1 MSFTKPT
8 EHMPKQIII
17 NKQIIKPGEA
27 KEVNM
32 NVYRLPTRTIM
43 EIPVHVYRSVKEG
56 PVLLLSAGMHGDE
69 TNGIEIIRQLLR
81 NGAFKKLKKGSVL
94 AMPIINIISFLNHS
108 RDLPDGKDLNR
119 CFPGTQSGSLGSRIA
134 YDIMHEI
141 VPQIDM
147 GIDFHTGGARINNYP
162 QIRCVLKDHR
172 NLELA
177 KMFGAPFILNSGY
190 REKSFR
196 HEASRQGK
204 SVLVYEAGES
214 MRFNEK
220 AITEGVNGCL
230 RLMKNLEMIDV
241 EVPEGETKTLNDT
254 TWVRANISGLFR
266 TSKKYGSLIR
276 KNEVIGI
283 ISDPYGEMEVSL
295 KTPETGYIIGINNQ
309 PVINEGDA
317 LIHIGM
323 E

>member
-1 MSFTKPT
+1 
-8 EHMPKQIII
+8 MPKQIVI
-17 NKQIIKPGEA
+17 NKQIIKPGEN

-32 NVYRLPTRTIM
+32 NMYRLPTRTIM
-43 EIPVHVYRSVKEG
+43 EIPVHVFRSVEDG

-81 NGAFKKLKKGSVL
+81 SGYFTKLKKGSVL

-119 CFPGTQSGSLGSRIA
+119 CFPGSQTGSLGSRIA
-134 YDIMHEI
+134 YDMMKEI
-141 VPQIDM
+141 VPQIDL
-147 GIDFHTGGARINNYP
+147 GVDFHTGGARINNYP
-162 QIRCVLKDHR
+162 QVRCLFKDEKS
-172 NLELA
+172 LDLA
-177 KMFGAPFILNSGY
+177 RKFGAPFILNSGY

-196 HEASRQGK
+196 HEAARQGK
-204 SVLVYEAGES
+204 PVLVYEAGES

-230 RLMKNLEMIDV
+230 RLMKNLEMIDSEV
-241 EVPEGETKTLNDT
+241 EPVETNVLNDT
-254 TWVRANISGLFR
+254 TWVRATISGLFR
-266 TSKKYGSLIR
+266 TSKKYGSHIK

-283 ISDPYGEMEVSL
+283 ISDPYGEMEVVL
-295 KTPETGYIIGINNQ
+295 KAPETGYIIGINNQ

>member
-1 MSFTKPT
+1 
-8 EHMPKQIII
+8 MPKQILINRQII
-17 NKQIIKPGEA
+17 NPGES

-32 NVYRLPTRTIM
+32 NVYRLPTRTIL
-43 EIPVHVYRSVKEG
+43 EIPVHVFRAAEDG
-56 PVLLLSAGMHGDE
+56 PVVLLSAGMHGDE
-69 TNGIEIIRQLLR
+69 TNGIEIIRSLLR
-81 NGAFKKLKKGSVL
+81 SGHFKKLKKGSVL

-119 CFPGTQSGSLGSRIA
+119 CFPGSQSGSLGSRIA

-141 VPQIDM
+141 VPQIDL
-147 GIDFHTGGARINNYP
+147 GVDFHTGGARINNFP
-162 QIRCVLKDHR
+162 QVRCLLKDNR

-196 HEASRQGK
+196 HEASKHGK

-230 RLMKNLEMIDV
+230 RLMKNLGMIDV
-241 EVPEGETKTLNDT
+241 ETEAGTTKVLNDT
-254 TWVRANISGLFR
+254 TWVRATSSGMFR
-266 TSKKYGSLIR
+266 TSHKYGSPIK
-276 KNEVIGI
+276 KNEVIGS
-283 ISDPYGEMEVSL
+283 ISDPYGEMETPL
-295 KTPETGYIIGINNQ
+295 KAPETGFIIGINNQ

>member
-1 MSFTKPT
+1 
-8 EHMPKQIII
+8 MPKPIVINRQII
-17 NKQIIKPGEA
+17 QPGEN

-32 NVYRLPTRTIM
+32 NMYRLPTRTIM
-43 EIPVHVYRSVKEG
+43 EIPVHVFRSVHEG
-56 PVLLLSAGMHGDE
+56 PVVLLSAGMHGDE
-69 TNGIEIIRQLLR
+69 INGIEIIRQLLR
-81 NGAFKKLKKGSVL
+81 SGHLSNLKKGSIL

-134 YDIMHEI
+134 YDMMNEI
-141 VPQIDM
+141 VPLIDL
-147 GIDFHTGGARINNYP
+147 GVDFHTGGARINNYP
-162 QIRCVLKDHR
+162 QIRCVFRDNR

-177 KMFGAPFILNSGY
+177 KMFGSPFILNADY

-196 HEASRQGK
+196 LEASRKGK
-204 SVLVYEAGES
+204 PVLVYEAGES

-230 RLMKNLEMIDV
+230 RLMKNLGMIDL
-241 EVPEGETKTLNDT
+241 ELDPGPSLILNDT
-254 TWVRANISGLFR
+254 TWVRADISGMFR
-266 TSKKYGSLIR
+266 TTKKYGSHIK
-276 KNEVIGI
+276 KNEIIGS
-283 ISDPYGEMEVSL
+283 ISDPYGEIETTL
-295 KTPETGYIIGINNQ
+295 KAPETGYIIGINNK

-317 LIHIGM
+317 LIHVGM

>member
-1 MSFTKPT
+1 
-8 EHMPKQIII
+8 MPKPIVINRQII
-17 NKQIIKPGEA
+17 QPGEN

-32 NVYRLPTRTIM
+32 NMYRLPTRTIM
-43 EIPVHVYRSVKEG
+43 EIPVHVFRSVHEG
-56 PVLLLSAGMHGDE
+56 PVVLLSAGMHGDE
-69 TNGIEIIRQLLR
+69 INGIEIIRQLLR
-81 NGAFKKLKKGSVL
+81 SGHLSNLKKGSIL

-134 YDIMHEI
+134 YDMMNEI
-141 VPQIDM
+141 VPLIDL
-147 GIDFHTGGARINNYP
+147 GVDFHTGGARINNYP
-162 QIRCVLKDHR
+162 QIRCVFRDNR

-177 KMFGAPFILNSGY
+177 KMFGSPFILNADY

-196 HEASRQGK
+196 HEASRKGK
-204 SVLVYEAGES
+204 PVLVYEAGES

-230 RLMKNLEMIDV
+230 RLMKNLGMIDL
-241 EVPEGETKTLNDT
+241 ELEPAPSRILNDT
-254 TWVRANISGLFR
+254 TWVRADISGMFR
-266 TSKKYGSLIR
+266 TTKKYGSFIK
-276 KNEVIGI
+276 KNEVIGS
-283 ISDPYGEMEVSL
+283 ISDPYGEIETTL
-295 KTPETGYIIGINNQ
+295 KAPETGYIIGINNK

-317 LIHIGM
+317 LIHVGM

>member
-1 MSFTKPT
+1 MA
-8 EHMPKQIII
+8 KQIII
-17 NKQIIKPGEA
+17 NRQIINPGDN

-43 EIPVHVYRSVKEG
+43 EIPVHVYRSLNEG
-56 PVLLLSAGMHGDE
+56 PVVLLSAGLHGDE

-81 NGAFKKLKKGSVL
+81 GNHLSKLKKGSVL

-119 CFPGTQSGSLGSRIA
+119 CFPGSQTGSLGSRIA
-134 YDIMHEI
+134 YDMMHDI
-141 VPQIDM
+141 VPQIDL
-147 GIDFHTGGARINNYP
+147 GIDFHTGGAKINNYP
-162 QIRCVLKDHR
+162 QVRCVLKDNR

-177 KMFGAPFILNSGY
+177 KMFGAPFILNSPY

-196 HEASRQGK
+196 LEASKIGK

-230 RLMKNLEMIDV
+230 RLMRNLGMIDI
-241 EVPEGETKTLNDT
+241 ELEDTETRILNDT
-254 TWVRANISGLFR
+254 TWVRADSSGLFR
-266 TSKKYGSLIR
+266 TAKKYGSYIK
-276 KNEVIGI
+276 KNEIIGS

-295 KTPETGYIIGINNQ
+295 KAPESGYIIGLNNQ
-309 PVINEGDA
+309 PVVNEGDA

>member
-1 MSFTKPT
+1 
-8 EHMPKQIII
+8 
-17 NKQIIKPGEA
+17 
-27 KEVNM
+27 M

-43 EIPVHVYRSVKEG
+43 EIPVHVYRALNDG
-56 PVLLLSAGMHGDE
+56 PVVMLSAGMHGDE

-81 NGAFKKLKKGSVL
+81 SGFFSKLKKGSVL

-119 CFPGTQSGSLGSRIA
+119 CFPGSQSGSLGSRIA
-134 YDIMHEI
+134 YDIMKDI
-141 VPQIDM
+141 VPQIDL
-147 GIDFHTGGARINNYP
+147 GVDFHTGGARINNYP
-162 QIRCVLKDHR
+162 QVRCLLKDNR
-172 NLELA
+172 NMELA

-196 HEASRQGK
+196 HEASKLGK

-230 RLMKNLEMIDV
+230 RLMRNLGMIDV
-241 EVPEGETKTLNDT
+241 ELEEGETKILNDT
-254 TWVRANISGLFR
+254 TWVRATVSGMFR
-266 TSKKYGSLIR
+266 TTKKYGSFI
-276 KNEVIGI
+276 KKHEVIGS

-295 KTPETGYIIGINNQ
+295 VAPDSGYIIGINNQ

>member
-1 MSFTKPT
+1 
-8 EHMPKQIII
+8 MPKQIII
-17 NKQIIKPGEA
+17 NHQIINPGET

-43 EIPVHVYRSVKEG
+43 EIPVHIYRSLNDG

-81 NGAFKKLKKGSVL
+81 CGHFSKLKKGSVL

-108 RDLPDGKDLNR
+108 RELPDGKDLNR
-119 CFPGTQSGSLGSRIA
+119 CFPGSQSGSLGSRIA
-134 YDIMHEI
+134 YDIMKEI
-141 VPQIDM
+141 VPQIDL
-147 GIDFHTGGARINNYP
+147 GVDFHTGGAKINNYP
-162 QIRCVLKDHR
+162 QVRCVFKDNR

-177 KMFGAPFILNSGY
+177 KMFGSPFILNSGY

-196 HEASRQGK
+196 HEASRLGK
-204 SVLVYEAGES
+204 PVLVYEAGES

-230 RLMKNLEMIDV
+230 RLMRNLGMIDV
-241 EVPEGETKTLNDT
+241 ELEDTETRILNDT
-254 TWVRANISGLFR
+254 TWVRADASGLFR
-266 TSKKYGSLIR
+266 TTKKYGSFIR
-276 KNEVIGI
+276 KNEVIGS

-295 KTPETGYIIGINNQ
+295 TAPATGYIIGINNQ

>member
-1 MSFTKPT
+1 
-8 EHMPKQIII
+8 MPKQIII
-17 NKQIIKPGEA
+17 NRQIINPGET

-43 EIPVHVYRSVKEG
+43 EIPVHVYRSLIDG
-56 PVLLLSAGMHGDE
+56 PVLLLCAGMHGDE

-81 NGAFKKLKKGSVL
+81 SGHFSRLKKGSIL

-108 RDLPDGKDLNR
+108 RELPDGKDLNR
-119 CFPGTQSGSLGSRIA
+119 CFPGSQSGSLGSRIA
-134 YDIMHEI
+134 YDIMKDI
-141 VPQIDM
+141 VPQIDL
-147 GIDFHTGGARINNYP
+147 GVDFHTGGAKINNYP
-162 QIRCVLKDHR
+162 QVRCVFKDNR

-196 HEASRQGK
+196 HEASRLGK
-204 SVLVYEAGES
+204 PVLVYEAGES

-230 RLMKNLEMIDV
+230 RLMRNLGMLDV
-241 EVPEGETKTLNDT
+241 ELEDTEIRVLNDT
-254 TWVRANISGLFR
+254 TWVRADASGLFR
-266 TSKKYGSLIR
+266 TTKKYGSFIR
-276 KNEVIGI
+276 KNEIIGS

-295 KTPETGYIIGINNQ
+295 AAPATGYIIGINNQ